1 MYLLPIRKSAKE
13 QQCKHGRAIE
23 TPCDDPNA
31 TEWLSEHNN
40 SSNNNNNN
48 NNGNA
53 CLPQGNTLTHCNP
66 INVGVKIR
74 RQQQNNDKRKRSH
87 LNGSS
92 CPPVKAGVNRTSHLA
107 MPQPTTGESPA
118 SE

>member
-1 MYLLPIRKSAKE
+1 MQIMTVS
-13 QQCKHGRAIE
+13 
-23 TPCDDPNA
+23 
-31 TEWLSEHNN
+31 NN
-40 SSNNNNNN
+40 SSNNNNDNN
-48 NNGNA
+48 NNNA

-92 CPPVKAGVNRTSHLA
+92 CPPVKARVNRTSQLA
-107 MPQPTTGESPA
+107 PRDAPTNRQSPA
-118 SE
+118 SEKVLVEFYDVT